1 MNKEI
6 IDLIINLASEKSFS
20 ISKENQA
27 GNIKYRAK
35 IVLCGPESDLRKIS
49 DAYPEITA
57 YVIKNNKEGCWKYRV
72 LDSNCESIINHIYSV
87 YHNKPVLDVILELFA
102 AKKNGRARRGL
113 KKNYDYEEI
122 YQKYLTVSN
131 N

>member
-1 MNKEI
+1 MNQEI

-20 ISKENQA
+20 IVKENQA

-35 IVLCGPESDLRKIS
+35 IVLCGPESDLQKIR

-72 LDSNCESIINHIYSV
+72 LDSNCEKIIKDIYNSY
-87 YHNKPVLDVILELFA
+87 YHKPLLDVILELLKS
-102 AKKNGRARRGL
+102 KKNGRARRGL
-113 KKNYDYEEI
+113 KRNYDYEEI
-122 YQKYLTVSN
+122 YRKYLNISN